1 MTCFLCVILPFSKYF
16 YMIKNK
22 VGFNMAEKTQHTAQS
37 LSYIRSELNRIQTI
51 AGTLSSIENQHFQD
65 LTNLGDD
72 RLHQIA
78 VEEQSAARQLGQV
91 KQICI
96 ALAQQVEQLEKNY
109 RQAPETR

>member
-1 MTCFLCVILPFSKYF
+1 
-16 YMIKNK
+16 MIKNK
-22 VGFNMAEKTQHTAQS
+22 VGCMMAETMQHSTRS

-72 RLHQIA
+72 RLNQIA
-78 VEEQSAARQLGQV
+78 VEEQSAARQLGEV

-96 ALAQQVEQLEKNY
+96 ALAQQVEQLEKSFQQGTGN
-109 RQAPETR
+109 